1 MNSEMKGKNSHCAP
15 PGTCCNAWLTPQ
27 QAATSATPTS
37 SSVPISTVIGT
48 ERKIHS
54 LRPDFDSSK

>member
-27 QAATSATPTS
+27 QAATSATPTF

-54 LRPDFDSSK
+54 L